1 MDQHHS
7 NIQEDWEQELLDTSK
22 HLVELTYT
30 HYTLLLVTITEK
42 IKELET
48 LLNNL
53 DINMQHKQLTDTQ
66 MQKLIT
72 LEKRLETTRNKKI
85 HRVKNT
91 TPQKV
96 NNYKHSHFL
105 VPTQKHHTRQGPPQ
119 APSTHRKTLLPT
131 PNNPPALTTQQPRT
145 QCGTLLPTP
154 PMQPLSQHPLP

>member
-1 MDQHHS
+1 MDPHHS
-7 NIQEDWEQELLDTSK
+7 NIQEDWEQALLDTSK

-30 HYTLLLVTITEK
+30 HYTLLLATITEK
-42 IKELET
+42 IKELEI

-85 HRVKNT
+85 HRLKNT
-91 TPQKV
+91 TPQKL
-96 NNYKHSHFL
+96 NNNKHSHFL

-119 APSTHRKTLLPT
+119 APSTHRKTIQPT

-145 QCGTLLPTP
+145 QCRTLLPMP